1 MFKQLNRLSPELI
14 RDFLF
19 YEIYNM
25 DNYAIADNF
34 SLLSKLMDIHGENS
48 FKAKSYSI
56 AAFTIEKLPSQLISL
71 PEEKIFSIK
80 GIGDA
85 IGRKIVEQ
93 IQTGELKILS
103 EYIAKTPQGVMEM
116 LQIKGIGPKKISVIW
131 KELEIENL
139 GELLYACNENRLLL
153 YKGFGEKTQQNIK
166 ESIEFYLN
174 HQGRYLYAQVENYAN
189 AIESKIK
196 ENFSEN
202 KFSIAGDFRRQLE
215 IIDKLEWVTTALSEQ
230 LVTFFTQNNFEV
242 VESNESSTQFKGPE
256 NVLVIFY
263 HTSTENFYKI
273 LFEESCSKEFLEAW
287 IKNFSLKNNYASEDE
302 IFLDAGT
309 DFIPSYLREKENI
322 IEKAKQHLIP
332 AIIQPNEIT
341 AIIHSHSK
349 WSDGVNTIEEMAI
362 TAKQKGL
369 QFLVLSDHSKSAF
382 YANGLTEERIIAQHE
397 EIGELNKKLAP
408 FKIFKSIESDI
419 LNDGNLDYSNDVLN
433 NFDIIIASVHS
444 NLKMN
449 EDKAMMRLIKAI
461 ENPYTS
467 ILGHPTGRLLLSRSG
482 FPVDHKKIID
492 ACAAN
497 NVVIELNAHP
507 KRLDIDWRW
516 IDYCLEKNVLISID
530 PDAHSIIGFNDTR
543 FGVLAAQKAGV
554 TREQN
559 LSSFSL
565 QDFEGFLQKQHAK
578 RK

>member
-1 MFKQLNRLSPELI
+1 
-14 RDFLF
+14 
-19 YEIYNM
+19 M

-48 FKAKSYSI
+48 FKSKSYSI
-56 AAFTIEKLPSQLISL
+56 AAFTIEKLPAQLISI
-71 PEEKIFSIK
+71 PEDKIFSIK

-85 IGRKIVEQ
+85 IGKKIVEQ
-93 IQTGELKILS
+93 IQTGELKLLT
-103 EYIAKTPQGVMEM
+103 EYITKTPQGIMEM
-116 LQIKGIGPKKISVIW
+116 LHIKGIGPKKISVIW
-131 KELEIENL
+131 KELEIENP

-166 ESIEFYLN
+166 EAIEFYLN

-189 AIESKIK
+189 LIESKIK
-196 ENFSEN
+196 EKFPQY
-202 KFSIAGDFRRQLE
+202 KFSITGDFRRQLE
-215 IIDKLEWVTTALSEQ
+215 IIDKLEWVTTSSFEELTS
-230 LVTFFTQNNFEV
+230 FFTQINFEV
-242 VESNESSTQFKGPE
+242 VKSAPSSTQFKGPE
-256 NVLVIFY
+256 NIALVFY
-263 HTSTENFYKI
+263 HTSPEGFYKT
-273 LFEESCSKEFLEAW
+273 LFEKSCSEEFLEAW
-287 IKNFSLKNNYASEDE
+287 KRNFLFKNVYTSEDE

-309 DFIPSYLREKENI
+309 DFISPYLRENESV

-349 WSDGVNTIEEMAI
+349 WSDGVNTIEEMAL
-362 TAKQKGL
+362 TAKQKDF

-382 YANGLTEERIIAQHE
+382 YANGLTEERIVAQHE
-397 EIGELNKKLAP
+397 EINELNKKLAP

-419 LNDGNLDYSNDVLN
+419 LNDGNLDYSNEVLDL
-433 NFDIIIASVHS
+433 FDIVIASVHS
-444 NLKMN
+444 NLKMK
-449 EDKAMMRLIKAI
+449 EDKAMTRIIKAI

-482 FPVDHKKIID
+482 YPVDHKKIID

-516 IDYCLEKNVLISID
+516 IDYCLEKNVFISID
-530 PDAHSIIGFNDTR
+530 PDAHSILGFNDTR

-554 TREQN
+554 TRMQN

-565 QDFEGFLQKQHAK
+565 QEFETFLQEQHAK